1 MEGKEFLRKLSNGDG
16 ISGFEYRIKD
26 TIIDAFKEY
35 SDEIQVDK
43 LGSVIVL
50 KKGSGKGKIKIMVA
64 THMDEI
70 GFMVKAIEDNG
81 FLRFTSIG
89 GIDPRTI
96 LAQEVMVH
104 GKESI
109 LGIIGSKPPHLQS
122 EEEQKKTIKMED
134 MIIDL
139 GFTKEKVSQLVEI
152 GDSITINRKMVDLL
166 NNRVS
171 GKAMDD
177 RAGVLAAYELLKL
190 LNEINHYADVYLVA
204 TVQEEV
210 TMSGASTSAYSI
222 NPDIGIAVDVGF
234 GATPELSKS
243 DSLELG
249 EGPGITLGGNIHPGL
264 RKRLMEVSKEFNIK
278 TQIEVDAGPT
288 GTDASAIQITR
299 AGIPSL
305 VLSIPLRYMHTS
317 VEVLDLEDISSTAK
331 LLAFYINSIKNED
344 ELEALL
350 CY

>member
-264 RKRLMEVSKEFNIK
+264 RRRLMEVSKEFNIK

-299 AGIPSL
+299 AGVPSL